1 MLYEWVFIAL
11 LEYFERV
18 LCLNSPPPEAKLQV
32 DRSFST
38 APFRL
43 GFGDV
48 SKKSRQ
54 KVKLTK
60 SLCIQLF

>member
-1 MLYEWVFIAL
+1 MLYEWVFIAF

-18 LCLNSPPPEAKLQV
+18 LCLNSPPPEAELQV
-32 DRSFST
+32 DRSLST

-54 KVKLTK
+54 KV
-60 SLCIQLF
+60 